1 MIPKITRTI
10 TSILP
15 VDENRTGSCNNCGKC
30 CELPFRC
37 QFLTE
42 DSEGKSRCSIYKI
55 RPLVCRKFPR
65 TESQLESV
73 KEACGFSFSKEI
85 EKSSDYVMNNKP
97 AWNRLELQQHLEG
110 IDYKSVCYQGDRK
123 K

>member
-10 TSILP
+10 TSVLP
-15 VDENRTGSCNNCGKC
+15 VDEGRTGTCNNCGKC

-42 DSEGKSRCSIYKI
+42 DSEGNSCCSIYKV

-65 TESQLESV
+65 TDSQLESV
-73 KEACGFSFSKEI
+73 KDACGFSFRQTT
-85 EKSSDYVMNNKP
+85 EKSVDFVLNDKP
-97 AWNRLELQQHLEG
+97 AWNGIEAQQFSEG
-110 IDYKSVCYQGDRK
+110 MILRNVRYRNK
-123 K
+123 